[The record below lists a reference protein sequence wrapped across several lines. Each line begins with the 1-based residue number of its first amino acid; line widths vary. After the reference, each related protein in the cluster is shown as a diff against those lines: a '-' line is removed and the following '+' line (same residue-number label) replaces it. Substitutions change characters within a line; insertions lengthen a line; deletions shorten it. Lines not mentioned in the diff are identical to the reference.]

1 MASAPQVFQ
10 RTMSEVFDELQAV
23 QVYIDGIL
31 IWGTLQR
38 DHNEWLRSALQAVHR
53 AGVMANSE
61 KCSFGVQEMV
71 FLGNVLSKKGIR
83 PNASFVEAPILK
95 TLNEKAVQHM
105 VRVMNYLW
113 KIPTAIV

>member
-1 MASAPQVFQ
+1 
-10 RTMSEVFDELQAV
+10 MSEVFDEFQAV

-31 IWGTLQR
+31 IWGTSQQ

-53 AGVMANSE
+53 AGVTANSE

-83 PNASFVEAPILK
+83 PHASFVEAPILK
-95 TLNEKAVQHM
+95 TPDEKAVQHM